1 MRKLALTILAAGAA
15 LTLAGCTASADPQF
29 ASPSGSP
36 AEFPDWVSED
46 LADEYS
52 DLTLVSEGIAEAG
65 DDLIYSARDNK
76 DNVCVVVVTPPT
88 DGGNGDDWFASAGCG
103 PTAIFAERGA
113 MVSYS
118 GTGGRSGGAHLL
130 PPGFDEPLE
139 AGWSRVSPQLAIR
152 D

>member
-1 MRKLALTILAAGAA
+1 MRKLALALLAAGAA
-15 LTLAGCTASADPQF
+15 LTLAGCTATADPQF
-29 ASPSGSP
+29 APSSGPP
-36 AEFPDWVSED
+36 AELPDWVSED
-46 LADEYS
+46 FADDYS

-65 DDLIYSARDNK
+65 DDLIHSARDNK
-76 DNVCVVVVTPPT
+76 DKVCVVVLTPPT

-103 PTAIFAERGA
+103 PPAIFAENGA

-130 PPGFDEPLE
+130 PPGFNKPLK
-139 AGWSRVSPQLAIR
+139 AGWTRVSPQLAIR